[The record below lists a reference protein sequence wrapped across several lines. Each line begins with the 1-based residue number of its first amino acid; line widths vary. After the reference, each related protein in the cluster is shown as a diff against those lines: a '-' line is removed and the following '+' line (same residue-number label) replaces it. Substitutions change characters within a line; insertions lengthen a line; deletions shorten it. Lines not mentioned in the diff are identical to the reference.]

1 MPSRV
6 LVTGVSGYVAL
17 HVVDQLLKDGH
28 KVRGTIRSLKDE
40 KKVQPIRKLALDP
53 TQLELVEADLDNES
67 SWPAAV
73 KDIDIVI
80 HVASPFPLAN
90 PQDEQSVIKPAVD
103 GTLFV
108 LRACAVPG
116 STVKRVVV
124 TSSGYSVFGENLEE
138 KTYTEKD
145 WADVNSQKSAYAKS
159 KILAERSAWDFVEEK
174 KKKDEPVFELSVINP
189 VLVLGPILTEAY
201 GSSAQLF
208 LNVFQNPNEKV
219 TNYPVF
225 CCDVR
230 DVALAHVRAAFL
242 PEAAGKRFLITA
254 QNLAPPSIWAQIL
267 STEFRS
273 KGLKIPTE
281 VEGGFDLNTKI
292 DNTSM
297 QTVLGITPRDFKETL
312 VDMANSFIKF
322 GIAKLP

>member
-1 MPSRV
+1 MKYSLIILNIK
-6 LVTGVSGYVAL
+6 LV
-17 HVVDQLLKDGH
+17 
-28 KVRGTIRSLKDE
+28 
-40 KKVQPIRKLALDP
+40 
-53 TQLELVEADLDNES
+53 
-67 SWPAAV
+67 
-73 KDIDIVI
+73 
-80 HVASPFPLAN
+80 
-90 PQDEQSVIKPAVD
+90 
-103 GTLFV
+103 V

-124 TSSGYSVFGENLEE
+124 TSSGKYSVKLEFSITEYLIKFPKGYSVFGENLEE

-230 DVALAHVRAAFL
+230 DVALAVNIF
-242 PEAAGKRFLITA
+242 F
-254 QNLAPPSIWAQIL
+254 
-267 STEFRS
+267 F
-273 KGLKIPTE
+273 
-281 VEGGFDLNTKI
+281 
-292 DNTSM
+292 
-297 QTVLGITPRDFKETL
+297 
-312 VDMANSFIKF
+312 
-322 GIAKLP
+322 